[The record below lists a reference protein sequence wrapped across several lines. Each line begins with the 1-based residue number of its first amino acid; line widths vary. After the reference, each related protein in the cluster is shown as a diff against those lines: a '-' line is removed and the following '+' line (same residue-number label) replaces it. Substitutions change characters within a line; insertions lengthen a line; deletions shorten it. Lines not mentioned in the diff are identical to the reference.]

1 MRARRRVAILI
12 SGRGSNME
20 ALIAAATAAD
30 FPAEIVA
37 VISNE
42 PDAAGLQIARGHGI
56 ETVAI
61 PHREHADRA
70 AHEAEIGR
78 ALTECKPDIV
88 CLAGY
93 MRLLTPRLVAT
104 WEGRMINI
112 HPSLLPAF
120 PGLHTHRRALAQ
132 GVRVHGCT
140 VHFVTE
146 AMDDGPIIAQ
156 AAVPVLSGDS
166 EESLAVRV
174 LLAEHKL
181 YAMALGMVARG
192 QVSMRDGRAV
202 FTGTEDGDPEARLFS
217 PAPPQSDPAAIAD
230 VEHLARFTP

>member
-1 MRARRRVAILI
+1 MRARRRIAILI

-20 ALIAAATAAD
+20 ALITAAAGAD
-30 FPAEIVA
+30 FPAEIVT
-37 VISNE
+37 VISNH

-61 PHREHADRA
+61 PHHDHVDRA
-70 AHEAEIGR
+70 AHEVEIGR
-78 ALTECKPDIV
+78 VLAECRPDIV

-93 MRLLTPRLVAT
+93 MRLLTPRFVAT

-120 PGLHTHRRALAQ
+120 PGLHTHRRALLQ

-156 AAVPVLSGDS
+156 AAVPVLSGDT
-166 EESLAVRV
+166 ENSLAVRV

-181 YAMALGMVARG
+181 YPMALSMVARG
-192 QVSMRDGRAV
+192 EVSMRDGRAV
-202 FTGTEDGDPEARLFS
+202 FSGTGDGDPQTRLFS
-217 PAPPQSDPAAIAD
+217 PALAEADPAEIAD
-230 VEHLARFTP
+230 LEHLARFTP